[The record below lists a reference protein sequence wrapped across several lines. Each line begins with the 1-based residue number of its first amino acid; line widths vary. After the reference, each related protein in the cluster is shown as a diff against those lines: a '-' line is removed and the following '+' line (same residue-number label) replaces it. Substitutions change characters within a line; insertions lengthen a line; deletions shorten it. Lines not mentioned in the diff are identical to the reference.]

1 MRVEDILKTKDT
13 RIITVRLRE
22 TVETAAK
29 LMKSENISALV
40 VKDVCRTEGNV
51 VMGMFSERDI
61 ARALVNHGP
70 SMLQMRVEQ
79 LMSKKLISCKPE
91 DELRHV
97 LHLMVSNNIRHL
109 PVMAE
114 HVLVG
119 VISVRDLIGLRLT
132 ELDEEAK
139 TVEAQTAN

>member
-139 TVEAQTAN
+139 TVEAQTAS